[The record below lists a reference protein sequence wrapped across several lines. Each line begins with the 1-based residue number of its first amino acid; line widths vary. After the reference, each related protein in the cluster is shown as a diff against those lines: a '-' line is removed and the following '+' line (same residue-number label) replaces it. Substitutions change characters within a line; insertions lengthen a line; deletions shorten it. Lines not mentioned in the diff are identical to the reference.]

1 MLFLLLL
8 TTNLLAQT
16 SKSYTHNSLAEKVYL
31 QLDNTVY
38 TTDKT
43 IWFKAILINA
53 GTHQTAYSSGVLYV
67 DLIDSKQ
74 HIVNSKLIKIKDGIG
89 NGHFELDRSYK
100 PGMYLIR
107 AYTEWNKNF
116 NSDFIYEREIQIFSE
131 NKNDKY
137 HKPIE
142 NIRRVDSHAI
152 TQRFKANLY
161 PKLIDPEHKK
171 NLMVF
176 VAQDG
181 QVDTLVSKRGK
192 DDSYVLEYEISNQS
206 KHVELSFLTDNK
218 RSYTTT
224 FSTQLGFIDL
234 QFFPESGNLI
244 SGLSNRVG
252 FKAIGADGRG
262 VFVEGHVLNETNEI
276 ITSFKSNTLG
286 MGSFMLDN
294 VDSATQYKVQLKSD
308 NNVLENVYYLPPAVQ
323 LGYLIN
329 VISKNDKIYVAAKTN
344 IKGNNSIVLKG
355 MSRGFEYLKQEAT
368 LINGSFIYVF
378 PKALF
383 PEGII
388 AFTLFDNT
396 NVPVAERLFFN
407 HDISKRL
414 MVNATFEQK
423 SRYQRDKIDLSI
435 STQIPDKISVGA
447 NVSVLVLNKE
457 NLDSNHQNIRSYFLL
472 SSDLKGP
479 IENPGFYFQDG
490 HIEDI
495 DFLMLT
501 QGWRRY
507 KYHDAIRKL
516 NYKLEKNLNVSGIVT
531 PKNSKNKNSPIEL
544 MLMTFDKQRSVYTTD
559 VVAPGSFEFQLND
572 IYGKEQEIVIQA
584 LDNTETD
591 KSDYNI
597 TLNKKTELP
606 VDFVINTISG
616 VKDSLVQ
623 KIVEKNREFKS
634 KQEQYYF
641 NTFGTTKL
649 DEIVINGYKMTP
661 MRKKMADNYG
671 NPNAVIDGK
680 ALRAAESELST
691 GLFSVLFSSSFRD
704 KIIITRG
711 VTGDLSAKTAKGGRG
726 HVTLFVVD
734 GEPVTEVNMPML
746 QYLLVDEI
754 TSVEVIN
761 NAKKLKKLYSIVMSA
776 PPPQGRFEG
785 SIIAIYTRSGRGLFG
800 AIRTSEEKLELNA
813 IPVFSIEKEFYV
825 PKHDS
830 NHVYDL
836 SVPDFRSTIFW
847 EPQLIIDDKGVQNLS
862 YYHSDNVGTFQIIIE
877 AISKTGEIGYQ
888 VLSYTVEER
897 TN

>member
-1 MLFLLLL
+1 M
-8 TTNLLAQT
+8 
-16 SKSYTHNSLAEKVYL
+16 HNSLAEKVYL

-53 GTHQTAYSSGVLYV
+53 GTHQTAYSSGILYV

-89 NGHFELDRSYK
+89 NGHFDLDRSYE

-116 NSDFIYEREIQIFSE
+116 NSDFIFEKEIQIFSE
-131 NKNDKY
+131 NKNDKH
-137 HKPIE
+137 HKPIQ
-142 NIRRVDSHAI
+142 NIRRVDSNTIA
-152 TQRFKANLY
+152 QRFKANLY
-161 PKLIDPEHKK
+161 PKLIDPDHTKS
-171 NLMVF
+171 LMVF
-176 VAQDG
+176 VTQDD
-181 QVDTLVSKRGK
+181 QIDTLISKRGK
-192 DDSYVLEYEISNQS
+192 EDSYVLEYEISNQS
-206 KHVELSFLTDNK
+206 KRVELSFLTDNE
-218 RSYTTT
+218 RSYSTS
-224 FSTQLGFIDL
+224 FSPQLDYIDL

-252 FKAIGADGRG
+252 FKAVGADGRG
-262 VFVEGHVLNETNEI
+262 IFVEGYVLNETNEI

-286 MGSFMLDN
+286 MGSFILEDAYS
-294 VDSATQYKVQLKSD
+294 SARYKVQLKSD
-308 NNVLENVYYLPPAVQ
+308 YNTSENIYYLPQVVQ
-323 LGYLIN
+323 SGYLIN
-329 VISKNDKIYVAAKTN
+329 VISKKDKIYVAAKTN

-378 PKALF
+378 PKTLF

-407 HDISKRL
+407 HDVSKRL
-414 MVNATFEQK
+414 MVNSTFDQK
-423 SRYQRDKIDLSI
+423 NRYQRDKIDLSI
-435 STQIPDKISVGA
+435 STRTPDKIPVSA
-447 NVSVLVLNKE
+447 NASVLVLNKE
-457 NLDSNHQNIRSYFLL
+457 NLDSNHQTIQSYFLL

-479 IENPGFYFQDG
+479 IENSRFYFQDG

-507 KYHDAIRKL
+507 KYHDPIRKL

-531 PKNSKNKNSPIEL
+531 PKNPKNKNNPVEL
-544 MLMTFDKQRSVYTTD
+544 MLMTFDTQRSVYTTD

-572 IYGKEQEIVIQA
+572 IYGQEQEIVIQA
-584 LDNTETD
+584 LDNTKTD
-591 KSDYNI
+591 KNDYNV

-606 VDFVINTISG
+606 IDFVLNTISG
-616 VKDSLVQ
+616 VKDSLMQ
-623 KIVEKNREFKS
+623 KIVEKNRAFKNI
-634 KQEQYYF
+634 QEQYYF

-649 DEIVINGYKMTP
+649 DEVVINGYKMTP
-661 MRKKMADNYG
+661 LRKKMADNYG
-671 NPNAVIDGK
+671 KPNAVIDGK
-680 ALRAAESELST
+680 DLRAAESELST

-711 VTGDLSAKTAKGGRG
+711 VTGGLSAKTAKGGRG
-726 HVTLFVVD
+726 HTTLFVVD
-734 GEPVTEVNMPML
+734 GEPVTEVNMPLL

-754 TSVEVIN
+754 TSVEVIDN
-761 NAKKLKKLYSIVMSA
+761 PRKLKKLYSIVMSA
-776 PPPQGRFEG
+776 PPPHGRFEG
-785 SIIAIYTRSGRGLFG
+785 SIISIYTRSGKGIFG
-800 AIRTSEEKLELNA
+800 AIRASEEKLELNM
-813 IPVFSIEKEFYV
+813 IPVFSVEKEFYV

-847 EPQLIIDDKGVQNLS
+847 EPQLIIDDKGVQNIS
-862 YYHSDNVGTFQIIIE
+862 YYHSDNIGTFQIIIE